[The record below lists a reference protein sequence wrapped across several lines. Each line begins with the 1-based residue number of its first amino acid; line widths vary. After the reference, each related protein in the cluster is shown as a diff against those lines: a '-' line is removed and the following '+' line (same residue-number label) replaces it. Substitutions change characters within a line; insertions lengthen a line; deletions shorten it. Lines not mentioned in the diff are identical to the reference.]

1 MPIRLN
7 LLAEARAAEEMR
19 RQDPVKRVIW
29 LAALLVT
36 AMLAWSSLLQLRA
49 MIARGDLTK
58 MEVSVASNTNEYQSV
73 IENQKK
79 STETLQ
85 KLAALHQLATNRF
98 LNGTLLN
105 ALQQATV
112 ADVQLVHL
120 KVDQKYAAIEETK
133 ARTNGNRVVPGRPA
147 GVTERIVLTLEA
159 RDQSANPGDQVNKFR
174 EMVSTNSFFLRAL
187 GKTNEAR
194 LDKLNPPQSVPGE
207 PAFVSFAVECRF
219 QEKTR

>member
-7 LLAEARAAEEMR
+7 LLAEARAAEQMR

-29 LAALLVT
+29 LAALLVA

-58 MEVSVASNTNEYQSV
+58 MEASVASKTNEYQSV

-79 STETLQ
+79 SAETLQ
-85 KLAALHQLATNRF
+85 KLAALHELATNRF

-112 ADVQLVHL
+112 ADVQLVRL
-120 KVDQKYAAIEETK
+120 KVDQTYALTEETK
-133 ARTNGNRVVPGRPA
+133 PRTNSGRIVPGRPA
-147 GVTERIVLTLEA
+147 NVTEKIVLTLEA

-174 EMVSTNSFFLRAL
+174 EIVSTNSFFMRAL

-207 PAFVSFAVECRF
+207 PAFVFFAVECRF